1 MTRQLRL
8 LYASDNSNHRRK
20 NGLILANGGVLTYQH
35 VIVLSTSPRPNNS
48 PYPESN
54 PLPEELTPEVLKLSH
69 IDVPELDEK
78 ANGEAVV
85 ESYTVEFGRDGAPM
99 RGHVV
104 GRLGDNGH
112 RFIANHGD
120 DGTLKQLAS
129 QTEEQIGRKGWVRNE
144 DGTGRN
150 LFTFNLE
157 KMAVL

>member
-8 LYASDNSNHRRK
+8 LRRANNDNHHRK

-35 VIVLSTSPRPNNS
+35 VIVLSTNPRPDNS

-54 PLPEELTPEVLKLSH
+54 PLPEELTPEVLKLSNVS
-69 IDVPELDEK
+69 VPELDEK

-85 ESYTVEFGRDGAPM
+85 ESYTVEFGRNGAPM

-104 GRLGDNGH
+104 GRLRGSGH

-120 DGTLKQLAS
+120 DGTLMQLTS
-129 QTEEQIGRKGWVRNE
+129 QTKEQIGRTGWVRNE
-144 DGTGRN
+144 EGTGRN
-150 LFTFNLE
+150 LFTFSLE
-157 KMAVL
+157 RMAVL